1 MKEKKTQDELKKAAG
16 ELEVKARHLEE
27 VNEAL
32 RSLLKQSKEDY
43 RKFEQRIVANV
54 EDLVLPYVKRLK
66 DTSLDMDQQ
75 VYLNVIESNLTELV
89 APFMRRL
96 GDKHANLTPREI
108 EVANLVRMGATS
120 KEIAKL
126 LNISKRAVE
135 FHRDSL
141 RRKLGLKKT
150 KRNLR
155 AYLASLG

>member
-1 MKEKKTQDELKKAAG
+1 MKEKAANDDLKKKS
-16 ELEVKARHLEE
+16 EDLEVKARHLEE

-32 RSLLKQSKEDY
+32 RSLLKQSKEDF

-54 EDLVLPYVKRLK
+54 EDLVLPYVKRMK

-108 EVANLVRMGATS
+108 EVANMVRMGSTS

-141 RRKLGLKKT
+141 RRKLGLKKS

>member
-1 MKEKKTQDELKKAAG
+1 MKDKKAYDELKKAADD
-16 ELEVKARHLEE
+16 LEVKARHLEE

-32 RSLLKQSKEDY
+32 RSLLKQAKEDY

-66 DTSLDMDQQ
+66 ETSVDMDQQ
-75 VYLNVIESNLTELV
+75 VYLNVVESNLTELV

-126 LNISKRAVE
+126 LSISKRAVE